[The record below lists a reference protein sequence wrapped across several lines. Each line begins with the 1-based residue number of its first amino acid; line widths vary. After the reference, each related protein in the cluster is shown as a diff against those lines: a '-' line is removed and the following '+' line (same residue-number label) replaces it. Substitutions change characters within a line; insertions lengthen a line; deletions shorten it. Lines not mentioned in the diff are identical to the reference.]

1 MNLTDTALGTL
12 VCFACISL
20 FLLIQHELHIG
31 SGEIVIPLV
40 GGKEGLRG
48 GSSAAANAQVDTILT
63 REEKARAAEKAKADE
78 EQRKGKRREDAAT
91 RRQHIEELE
100 RKRLAA
106 GGKEMPHAKISK
118 GEVGEVKQGKLVCGG
133 KEIKSEIVYWR
144 EVPGDAEYESPI
156 TPHHGLHHDRYLTF
170 EYDQGGWNNARM
182 GIECLI
188 VVAHAM
194 GRTLVVPPQ
203 QHLYLLGK
211 THKDQEDNKAHDEMG
226 FEDFFDLELLYSHRG
241 FHVMHMEDFLAKEG
255 VTGGLHGKL
264 PPHNSTEAWGPAL
277 WGYLDKVADYAPEW
291 MGKFLA
297 MPKSAGDW
305 NMSTAHRDPK
315 VAARMREFENG
326 RQPVFYDDV
335 MQAAHHIHFPADHA
349 HRLLQH
355 HYAFAFFAD
364 PYQQS
369 FYKRFVR
376 DYMRYKDS
384 IQCSGHEL
392 LQLVRADALASA
404 PEFGGDFYA
413 LHVRRGDFQ
422 FKEVKIGAADMVKN
436 LLLPNGTSLIPR
448 GALVYL
454 STDDPEG
461 KCEHCVALKKPCE
474 SYAPGSKPVGC
485 PEDTSWKA
493 FTEAGW
499 KVRFLHDYQRKGAL
513 KGVNPNLLG
522 MVETI
527 VCSRA
532 KVFAGTYFSTF
543 TGYIHR
549 LRGYHGLG
557 EATYYHSKQFRDH
570 LQMKKSCGSGFSREW
585 RAGWVD
591 DEGGLI

>member
-1 MNLTDTALGTL
+1 
-12 VCFACISL
+12 
-20 FLLIQHELHIG
+20 
-31 SGEIVIPLV
+31 
-40 GGKEGLRG
+40 
-48 GSSAAANAQVDTILT
+48 
-63 REEKARAAEKAKADE
+63 
-78 EQRKGKRREDAAT
+78 
-91 RRQHIEELE
+91 LE
-100 RKRLAA
+100 RARKAA
-106 GGKEMPHAKISK
+106 DGKDAPHEKLSK
-118 GEVGEVKQGKLVCGG
+118 GEVGKVQKGSLVCNG
-133 KEIKSEIVYWR
+133 KQTDSEIIYWR
-144 EVPGDAEYESPI
+144 VVPGDADYESPI
-156 TPHHGLHHDRYLTF
+156 TPHHDNHHDRYLTF

-211 THKDQEDNKAHDEMG
+211 THKDKEDNKAHDEMG
-226 FEDFFDLELLYSHRG
+226 FEDFFDLDLLYSHKG
-241 FHVMHMEDFLAKEG
+241 FHIMHMEDFLAKEG

-264 PPHNSTEAWGPAL
+264 PPKNSTEAWGPAL
-277 WGYLDKVADYAPEW
+277 WAYLDKVADHAPEW

-297 MPKSAGDW
+297 MPSHAGDF
-305 NMSTAHRDPK
+305 NLTGPKHKDPK
-315 VAARMREFENG
+315 VLARLKEFENG
-326 RQPVFYDDV
+326 RQPVFYDGE
-335 MQAAHHIHFPADHA
+335 MQKAHHIHFPADHT

-392 LQLVRADALASA
+392 LAMVRADARAVDPA
-404 PEFGGDFYA
+404 RNGEFYA
-413 LHVRRGDFQ
+413 LHIRRGDLQ
-422 FKEVKIGAADMVKN
+422 FKEVKIGASEMVKN
-436 LLLPNGTSLIPR
+436 LVLPNGTALIPR

-454 STDDPEG
+454 STDDPKG
-461 KCEHCVALKKPCE
+461 ICENCVALKKPCD
-474 SYAPGSKPVGC
+474 SYQPGSKPVGC
-485 PEDTSWKA
+485 PEDPSWDA
-493 FTEAGW
+493 FIKEGW
-499 KVRFLHDYQRKGAL
+499 KIRFLHDYQKKGAL

-522 MVETI
+522 MVESI

-532 KVFAGTYFSTF
+532 AVFAGTYFSTF

-557 EATYYHSKQFRDH
+557 EQTYYHAGMYKDH
-570 LQMKKSCGSGFSREW
+570 LRIKQSTGHGFSREW
-585 RAGWVD
+585 RTGWLTD
-591 DEGGLI
+591 DGGVI